1 MINKFLK
8 FTFSKF
14 NLMKSTVITL
24 FIISAMCFVSCKT
37 DSSKKF
43 FVKLEKM
50 SWLVGEWE
58 NKMPDGVL
66 TETWTKANDSTFT
79 GKTLFIKDKDT
90 LHSEEIVLTQKG
102 ETLLYIPTVK
112 GQNDNKPI
120 EFKMSETKTENEF
133 AFENPAHDYPQK
145 IVYKKVSDTNLV
157 ATISGKQQG
166 KQSSESYPMSKK

>member
-1 MINKFLK
+1 
-8 FTFSKF
+8 
-14 NLMKSTVITL
+14 MKSTIITS
-24 FIISAMCFVSCKT
+24 IIAAICFTSCKT
-37 DSSKKF
+37 DSSNKSF
-43 FVKLEKM
+43 EKLEKM
-50 SWLVGEWE
+50 SWLIGEWE

-66 TETWTKANDSTFT
+66 TETWVVYNDSIFA
-79 GKTLFIKDKDT
+79 GRTLFIKDKDT